1 MTMDAQVM
9 QNVSAEVQPQYLPGT
24 WLNTALDAAA
34 AHSRDNIRRW
44 TAYLPKSCIKTMIE
58 MGWDSST

>member
-9 QNVSAEVQPQYLPGT
+9 QTGGPWMSIPR
-24 WLNTALDAAA
+24 DAAA

-44 TAYLPKSCIKTMIE
+44 SAYLPKSCIKSMIE